1 MLKIQPWQTTI
12 PRMSNG
18 VDKEWRFA
26 CGMAVWAGCA
36 VLALPARGDGPF
48 AEARRVE
55 DAYTVQRWGVEDGLP
70 EGAVTALARFPDGFI
85 WLTTPRHVVR
95 FDGVEF
101 VTYPQDAFPESP
113 PPRFKSLLR
122 DQRGRLWVAGEDG
135 VMRCEDGRWRRV
147 LLEGAVDASRGE
159 PWRVETPDGTIDQS
173 PHLVLFWVKEHP
185 DGTVW
190 VASNAGMY
198 RESGQTLALVTPSDG
213 AVAGSFYAAD
223 MDAGGRVWLSS
234 AKGLISFDGAVYAL
248 ANTPEAI
255 GQGIWFQIFAG
266 YGSALWCK
274 HPDGRMFCGG
284 GNTWQE
290 VRPAG
295 LRHAA
300 LLEMADGVVWYG
312 AVEGVFRPNVSNWLV
327 AAGSGIE
334 KAHDVRCL
342 MATPDG
348 SVWAGTG
355 NGLFQIRR
363 RSVRMYPAGGQ
374 QEHKTVT
381 ALLPD
386 GDGGFWAGLDGRGL
400 LRGHPGSLKEVPTEP
415 PVLTHATVTALFRAD
430 DGTFWAGT
438 REDHLWR
445 VATNG
450 VIMQARTMEGNA
462 SRDITA
468 LAQTADGTMWAGSR
482 EGLLRYDGED
492 RLVKCGGPEA
502 AVLCLFADRDGSLW
516 IGTQTSGLW
525 RRTPDGSFTAFRS
538 ADGLPSD
545 TVRVL
550 HCGKGD
556 ALWLGTPKGLA
567 VVTRENGTPR
577 LRACGH
583 GLPEADIWQMVADKG
598 GNLWLGSRS
607 AIFRVHQNDLC
618 EAKAGRGRILPVVS
632 FGWSD
637 GLEGKLT
644 GGDHQGPL
652 AVATA
657 DGRLWFATHAGVAM
671 LDPDALNLEE
681 PGGATVIEELSAS
694 TGSGERVRHRPP
706 DAYSYRPGARDA
718 RHALRLP
725 AGSRDVVIRFT
736 VPVYAGVE
744 HLRFRTRLE
753 GLDNDW
759 GMPSAER
766 QALYAKLPP
775 GDYRFRV
782 MASSQAGTWRE
793 AQAGIS
799 FSIRAFFWQTTG
811 FRLIVIVLSLAAA
824 GALAGYLVRRRGQR
838 RLQAAQRLVRE
849 REREMA
855 REQAV
860 ARERIRIAR
869 DIHDD
874 LGAGLTQMAL
884 LSELGQGE
892 IGHPEKARV
901 RMDQIF
907 STASGLAKSLN
918 EIVWAV
924 NPKNDTLD
932 SVLTYLG
939 GYADEYLRA
948 AGLRFRNELPQEVP
962 PQPVTSAVRHHLFC
976 AVREALNNV
985 IKHAGASEVWLAAEF
1000 DGGRLSVEVRDNGRG
1015 FDPSTVNRRA
1025 GRHNG
1030 LVNMRRRMEEV
1041 HGGFTIETAPGR
1053 GTCLSFSVSLDLAT

>member
-1 MLKIQPWQTTI
+1 MLKILPLQTTI

-36 VLALPARGDGPF
+36 VLALPARGDVPF

-55 DAYTVQRWGVEDGLP
+55 DAYTVRRWGVEDGLP

-101 VTYPQDAFPESP
+101 ESCPQENFPEP
-113 PPRFKSLLR
+113 RPPRFKSLLR
-122 DQRGRLWVAGEDG
+122 DRSGRVWVAGENS
-135 VMRCEDGRWRRV
+135 VMRFEGGGWRQV
-147 LLEGAVDASRGE
+147 PLQGEVDTSRGS
-159 PWRVETPDGTIDQS
+159 PWYSETPDGTMMQS
-173 PHLVLFWVKEHP
+173 PHLVLFWVKEHS

-190 VASNAGMY
+190 IASNAGMY
-198 RESGQTLALVTPSDG
+198 RETGHSLALVPLAAG
-213 AVAGSFYAAD
+213 AVAGTFYSAD
-223 MDAGGRVWLSS
+223 MDAGGTVWLSG
-234 AKGLISFDGAVYAL
+234 AEGLFMFDGEAY
-248 ANTPEAI
+248 TRSDGPEAI
-255 GQGIWFQIFAG
+255 KRDTWFQVFAG
-266 YGSALWCK
+266 HGSALWCK
-274 HPDGRMFCGG
+274 HPGGRMFRGSG
-284 GNTWQE
+284 KTWRE
-290 VRPAG
+290 VLPAG

-300 LLEMADGVVWYG
+300 LLEMADGAVWYG
-312 AVEGVFRPNVSNWLV
+312 AVEGVFRPNVTNWLV

-342 MATPDG
+342 METPDG

-355 NGLFQIRR
+355 NGLYQIRR
-363 RSVRMYPAGGQ
+363 RSVRIYPAGGQ
-374 QEHKTVT
+374 QERKTVT

-386 GDGGFWAGLDGRGL
+386 GDGGFWAGVDGRGL
-400 LRGHPGSLKEVPTEP
+400 LHGRPGAFSEVPTEP
-415 PVLTHATVTALFRAD
+415 PVLTHATVTALFRTK

-438 REDHLWR
+438 REDHLWQ
-445 VATNG
+445 VGENG
-450 VIMQARTMEGNA
+450 AIKQARTMEGHA

-468 LAQTADGTMWAGSR
+468 LAQTADGMVWAGSR

-492 RLVKCGGPEA
+492 RLVAAGGPDD
-502 AVLCLFADRDGSLW
+502 AVLSLLADQDGSLW
-516 IGTQTSGLW
+516 AGTQSSGLW
-525 RRTPDGSFTAFRS
+525 RRAPDGVFTAFRS
-538 ADGLPSD
+538 SDGLPSD
-545 TVRVL
+545 TVRML
-550 HCGKGD
+550 HRANDGL
-556 ALWLGTPKGLA
+556 LWLATPKGLA
-567 VVTRENGTPR
+567 TVTREMGVTHVVDR
-577 LRACGH
+577 TL
-583 GLPEADIWQMVADKG
+583 GLPDDDIWQMVDDRAG
-598 GNLWLGSRS
+598 SLWIGTRS
-607 AIFRVHQNDLC
+607 AIFRICQDNLL
-618 EAKAGRGRILPVVS
+618 KALTVRASPLAVVS
-632 FGWSD
+632 IGRSD

-657 DGRLWFATHAGVAM
+657 DGRLWFATHAGLAM
-671 LDPDALNLEE
+671 LDPATLNLGE
-681 PGGATVIEELSAS
+681 PGGDTVIEEISAS
-694 TGSGERVRHRPP
+694 TLSGERIRHRLAETHFYGTP
-706 DAYSYRPGARDA
+706 ARDA
-718 RHALRLP
+718 RHTIRLP
-725 AGSRDVVIRFT
+725 AGSREVSFRFT
-736 VPVYAGVE
+736 VPLYTGVE
-744 HLRFRTRLE
+744 NLRFRTRLE
-753 GLDNDW
+753 GFDTDW
-759 GMPSAER
+759 GVPSTER
-766 QALYAKLPP
+766 RTHYAKLPA
-775 GDYRFRV
+775 GAYRFRV
-782 MASSQAGTWRE
+782 MASSQSGVWRE
-793 AQAGIS
+793 AASGIS

-811 FRLIVIVLSLAAA
+811 FRVMAVVLALAAA
-824 GALAGYLVRRRGQR
+824 GALAGYGVRRRGQQ
-838 RLQAAQRLVRE
+838 RLQAAQRLARE
-849 REREMA
+849 RERELA

-860 ARERIRIAR
+860 ARERVRIAR

-892 IGHPEKARV
+892 IGQPEKARV

-924 NPKNDTLD
+924 NPQNDTLD

-948 AGLRFRNELPQEVP
+948 AGLRFRNALPQEVP

-1015 FDPSTVNRRA
+1015 FDPSAVNRRA

-1041 HGGFTIETAPGR
+1041 HGGFTVETAPGR
-1053 GTCLSFSVSLDLAT
+1053 GTCLIFSVSLHLAT